1 MQLCNR
7 AVSILAIGLFLLASC
22 GGDGAGPGPTAGG
35 AGSGVVTGASVAG
48 SPAAG
53 AAGKGGTGVAGA
65 AGTAGAPATAGAAGS
80 GAVVTG
86 GNTVVSKPG
95 QTEFVSEE
103 PTGRASTG
111 TSTSTSATADAGAP
125 MSATGGASGAATPS
139 TSNDSA
145 SKDAAPSGRVA
156 EVEEA
161 DIYKID
167 GTRLYYFNTYR
178 GFLVF
183 DISDPKAPKSIA
195 RLPVF
200 GYPVE
205 MFVSGTTVYALL
217 RDSLYLTDVG
227 GKPVFERRNVSQ
239 LVSIDISDPAK
250 PAVINSIDIIGQLR
264 EGVSRK
270 IDNTIY
276 VVSYM
281 PQNYYYG
288 WYYQRDTTSKE
299 QAWVYSFDVSDAK
312 NPRKVN
318 ELQLFEGG
326 STQISNSNGSYY
338 KYFQNV
344 ALSATSNALMVVEN
358 WYMYSYSS
366 GTTGTYYGSCGSY
379 ESNQQ
384 ATVSIIDISD
394 PKGSIRRHTRFET
407 NGSISDQ
414 FKMTYV
420 YDDVAKTG
428 TFFGI
433 FARQVWSSAGCS
445 GTSYTQNTMES
456 WDITDGANPTRLN
469 RLDFGKQNESV
480 RGTAFDVG
488 RKVAYAITAQRVDPL
503 YAISIAD
510 RKNLKILSA
519 VDGLSGDMSVFRL
532 IADSKFLIAVGT
544 DTSATCSGFDTGTN
558 RQAAK
563 IAVSIIDVRDLTKVR
578 LVQRQCV
585 AVDGA
590 AWGTSSAVSWN
601 LDQAHKMIGMYS
613 DADANV
619 ITVPVYY
626 YLKSD
631 ESDWW
636 YYRYQ
641 TAVGIMAWD
650 LAKYDDTKD
659 ETQQKV
665 ITNYGTFIHPN
676 GQVTRTI
683 LYTHPVTKRRSM
695 LNLSDTHASLA
706 DIQDLAKPVA
716 QSVVEIAPY
725 YSEIYRFGEYLV
737 EHVQPKASSPQD
749 PHEFRVRRATNGL
762 SADVVASFAVGQVQR
777 VIKQGSNLVIFGN
790 VTSKSTAGVYTNST
804 TTLIYDLS
812 NPAAPKRGG
821 QISLP
826 VTTAPYYYYYCGWS
840 PWSGYWFNYNNSWV
854 TTNTGLVM
862 MYTQYN
868 YSSSPYTVSVNLVNL
883 DLTDPANPQVATE
896 SVYSGKYEYPYYSAS
911 QYSLVADSVDPSS
924 FYVTTRTQVG
934 QITRDDY
941 IFTQYK
947 HYAQR
952 RKLTGTKSV
961 EEETVNLPGPLV
973 NTWTGSKGERMF
985 LTREN
990 SYLRILQSAGSTYY
1004 TYQPETRLVL
1014 LHQISAT
1021 GTKAVAEL
1029 LDGRIMSGLSLSALV
1044 REGNSMIV
1052 TGQPAYYAYS
1062 SVKSPTWEQTSD
1074 HFMVF
1079 DLSANKLDLAY
1090 DQPTKAYYMRIM
1102 GTQKGRAFLN
1112 LQGDGIVVIDISTP
1126 AAPKPVSFLRT
1137 LGYATHLE
1145 SFGDDVYV
1153 ASGYFG
1159 TEHMSLL
1166 DPPTFASGT

>member
-1 MQLCNR
+1 MQRNR
-7 AVSILAIGLFLLASC
+7 AVSLLAFGLFLLAAC
-22 GGDGAGPGPTAGG
+22 GEKGAGPDPAVGG
-35 AGSGVVTGASVAG
+35 AGGGVVTGG
-48 SPAAG
+48 SGGPGGSADTGGSGVGG
-53 AAGKGGTGVAGA
+53 AGGTAVGGAG
-65 AGTAGAPATAGAAGS
+65 GT
-80 GAVVTG
+80 VVTG
-86 GNTVVSKPG
+86 GSTAVSTPG
-95 QTEFVSEE
+95 QTEFLSEE
-103 PTGRASTG
+103 PTGRAPTG
-111 TSTSTSATADAGAP
+111 TSTSTSVSADAGASYSGAGGS
-125 MSATGGASGAATPS
+125 SATTAPS
-139 TSNDSA
+139 ASNDSA
-145 SKDAAPSGRVA
+145 AKEAAPGGRVA

-161 DIYKID
+161 DIYRID

-183 DISDPKAPKSIA
+183 DISDPKTPKSIA
-195 RLPVF
+195 RLPVY

-250 PAVINSIDIIGQLR
+250 PTVINSIDIIGQLR

-270 IDNTIY
+270 IDDTIY

-288 WYYQRDTTSKE
+288 WYYQRSSTAKE
-299 QAWVYSFDVSDAK
+299 QAWVYSFDVSDPK

-318 ELQLFEGG
+318 ELQIFEGG
-326 STQISNSNGSYY
+326 SSQFSSGGASYS
-338 KYFQNV
+338 KYFQSV
-344 ALSATSNALMVVEN
+344 AISATSNALMVVEN

-366 GTTGTYYGSCGSY
+366 SSTSSSYGRCGSY

-384 ATVSIIDISD
+384 AVVSVIDISD
-394 PKGSIRRHTRFET
+394 PKGTIRRHTRFES
-407 NGSISDQ
+407 NGTIGDQ

-433 FARQVWSSAGCS
+433 FARQVWSSSGCS
-445 GTSYTQNTMES
+445 GTSYTQNTIES
-456 WDITDGANPTRLN
+456 WDITDGDKPVRLS
-469 RLDFGKQNESV
+469 RLDFGKQNETV
-480 RGTAFDVG
+480 RGTAFDVQ

-563 IAVSIIDVRDLTKVR
+563 IAVSIIDVRDLNKVR

-585 AVDGA
+585 AVDGS

-613 DADANV
+613 DAEANV

-626 YLKSD
+626 TLKSD
-631 ESDWW
+631 ETDWW

-650 LAKYDDTKD
+650 LTKYDDTKD
-659 ETQQKV
+659 ETKQQV
-665 ITNYGTFIHPN
+665 ITNYGTFVHPN

-683 LYTHPVTKRRSM
+683 VYTHPVTKRRSM

-706 DIQDLAKPVA
+706 DIQDLAKPES
-716 QSVVEIAPY
+716 QSVIEIAPY

-737 EHVQPKASSPQD
+737 EHVQPKASTSQE
-749 PHEFRVRRATNGL
+749 PHEFRVRHATGGL
-762 SADVVASFAVGQVQR
+762 STDVVARFAVGQVQR

-790 VTSKSTAGVYTNST
+790 IASKMSTGVYASAT
-804 TTLIYDLS
+804 TALVYDLS

-821 QISLP
+821 QIALP
-826 VTTAPYYYYYCGWS
+826 VTTMPYYYYYCGWS

-862 MYTQYN
+862 LYTQYS
-868 YSSSPYTVSVNLVNL
+868 YSGTGYSVAVNLVNL
-883 DLTDPANPQVATE
+883 DLTNPANPQVATE
-896 SVYSGKYEYPYYSAS
+896 SVDAS
-911 QYSLVADSVDPSS
+911 KSESRYVSNQSYSLVADSIDPAS
-924 FYVTTRTQVG
+924 FYITLRTQVG
-934 QITRDDY
+934 QLTRDGY
-941 IFTQYK
+941 IFTQYR

-952 RKLTGTKSV
+952 RKLTGTTST
-961 EEETVNLPGPLV
+961 EQETVNLPGPLV
-973 NTWTGSKGERMF
+973 NTWAGKNGERMF

-990 SYLRILQSAGSTYY
+990 SYLRLLQSGSSSYH
-1004 TYQPETRLVL
+1004 TYQLETRLVL
-1014 LHQISAT
+1014 LRQISTA

-1044 REGNSMIV
+1044 REGNTMIV
-1052 TGQPAYYAYS
+1052 TGQPAYYSYS
-1062 SVKSPTWEQTSD
+1062 STKSPTWEQTSD

-1090 DQPTKAYYMRIM
+1090 DMPTKAYYLRIM

-1112 LQGDGIVVIDISTP
+1112 LQGDGIVVVDISTP
-1126 AAPKPVSFLRT
+1126 TAPKPVSFLRT

-1159 TEHMSLL
+1159 TAHMSLL
-1166 DPPTFASGT
+1166 EPPTFASGS